1 VDRFL
6 QTTPVRRFTFG
17 ASICSVASLIVS
29 LVVWSQVAA
38 AAEVASCVVKLKF
51 SSDQRADS
59 ATDAYVRQV
68 LAQQGYKVVD
78 DWLFTMWTHSNYEV
92 KVTITHTL
100 LANFG
105 FPTDLMG
112 MQLYIAD
119 ASGNVLVD
127 AYIDRSI
134 LAANLQASIPACNAA
149 PSPTPLPVSTSSSDR
164 ASSTQQPGLRQ

>member
-1 VDRFL
+1 MDRFL
-6 QTTPVRRFTFG
+6 ETTPVRLSGFG
-17 ASICSVASLIVS
+17 ASIRSTALLIVS
-29 LVVWSQVAA
+29 FLVWSPIATAA
-38 AAEVASCVVKLKF
+38 DAPSCVVKLKF

-59 ATDAYVRQV
+59 ATDTYVRQV
-68 LAQQGYKVVD
+68 LTQQGYKVVD

-134 LAANLQASIPACNAA
+134 LAANLQASIPTCNAA
-149 PSPTPLPVSTSSSDR
+149 ASPALSPVSTSASDQELS
-164 ASSTQQPGLRQ
+164 AQQPGSR